1 MWGGFPSIAYKEEID
16 SGDIAMFIEDI
27 YGLQIVLGEHLVT
40 KKHVFTHLIWDMVLI
55 KCQSKSNYMSS
66 DPEVNWIEANRIKD
80 YPLPTA
86 FSKLIS

>member
-40 KKHVFTHLIWDMVLI
+40 KKTCIYTPDMGYGLDKVSIQKQLHVIR
-55 KCQSKSNYMSS
+55 S
-66 DPEVNWIEANRIKD
+66 
-80 YPLPTA
+80 
-86 FSKLIS
+86 